1 MNRQTIHLTEEDL
14 VLLYYREPGLPGGAR
29 EHLRTCGT
37 CSAAAESLAKTLNAC
52 DEWTVPEPPADFSR
66 GVWAGVAPRLEPRA
80 RRSWLLPAR
89 WLVPAFCAL
98 LLAAFLIGR
107 VSKKPEPALAAGL
120 SDQARQRIMAI
131 TLADHLDRAELL
143 LTEISNATDTAPD
156 FSSARYRAQDLVG
169 EGRLI
174 LQTISAETG
183 ETATTSLLDEV
194 ERFMLEVAN
203 SPDRVTPEELQTL
216 QRRMNSGSLL
226 FKVRI
231 IQSNFRTE
239 GQKS

>member
-1 MNRQTIHLTEEDL
+1 
-14 VLLYYREPGLPGGAR
+14 
-29 EHLRTCGT
+29 
-37 CSAAAESLAKTLNAC
+37 
-52 DEWTVPEPPADFSR
+52 
-66 GVWAGVAPRLEPRA
+66 
-80 RRSWLLPAR
+80 
-89 WLVPAFCAL
+89 
-98 LLAAFLIGR
+98 
-107 VSKKPEPALAAGL
+107 
-120 SDQARQRIMAI
+120 MAI